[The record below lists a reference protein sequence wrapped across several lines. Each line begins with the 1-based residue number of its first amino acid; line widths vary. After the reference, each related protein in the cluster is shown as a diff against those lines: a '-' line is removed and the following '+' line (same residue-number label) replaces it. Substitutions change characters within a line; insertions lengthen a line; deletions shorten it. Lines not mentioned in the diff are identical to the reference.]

1 MFVRMQEAL
10 FATVSVGP
18 DKSPFFVHKDLLTYH
33 STFFAAA
40 LNGGFK
46 EAGDRAVTLPES
58 DPWTFETFVHWLYH
72 QALPAA
78 NNVPPEFMEQ
88 WRQDDGQ
95 GATEEW
101 NLIRLHCFSD
111 RCGVPQLKLL
121 TPNALFINL
130 VKPEVLLSAPSHVEY
145 AYNNVPEGCAL
156 LRFLVGSFCRYSGD
170 GI

>member
-1 MFVRMQEAL
+1 
-10 FATVSVGP
+10 
-18 DKSPFFVHKDLLTYH
+18 
-33 STFFAAA
+33 
-40 LNGGFK
+40 
-46 EAGDRAVTLPES
+46 
-58 DPWTFETFVHWLYH
+58 
-72 QALPAA
+72 
-78 NNVPPEFMEQ
+78 MEQ
-88 WRQDDGQ
+88 RRQDDGQ